1 LYIVYNCKLQR
12 LTYPYVF
19 IPGQPEPW
27 NDIPG
32 TRRRVSWRLANEGNL
47 GGSGVSIS
55 MQAAVTV
62 PESPLAGVSVRM
74 VCWSVWDTSQGNPP
88 PLVDYGL
95 GVTSATLTILPVGGI
110 A

>member
-1 LYIVYNCKLQR
+1 
-12 LTYPYVF
+12 
-19 IPGQPEPW
+19 
-27 NDIPG
+27 
-32 TRRRVSWRLANEGNL
+32 
-47 GGSGVSIS
+47 
-55 MQAAVTV
+55 
-62 PESPLAGVSVRM
+62 M